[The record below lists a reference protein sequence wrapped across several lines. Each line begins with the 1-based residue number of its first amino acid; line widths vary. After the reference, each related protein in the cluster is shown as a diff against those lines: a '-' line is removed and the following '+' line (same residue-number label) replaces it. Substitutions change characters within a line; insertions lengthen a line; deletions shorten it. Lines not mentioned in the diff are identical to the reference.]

1 MNESSQAIETMS
13 RRGKLWGIL
22 TILIGMIALASPL
35 ASGLVFTMMVAIVL
49 LVAGISMTIYA
60 FQASS
65 LGRGILKFL
74 FGGLTIIIAL
84 VMLSEPG
91 IALAKLTLFL
101 GVYFI
106 VDGIIVLAGSL
117 SVKPK
122 PGWGW
127 MAFNG
132 AVTLL
137 LAWLIL
143 EGWPLS
149 GAWAIGVLVGVRLLF
164 SGMTMLA
171 LGSAGSQATN
181 EMSES

>member
-1 MNESSQAIETMS
+1 MNETSQAVNTMS
-13 RRGKLWGIL
+13 RRGMLWGVL
-22 TILIGMIALASPL
+22 TILLGMIAIGSPL
-35 ASGLVFTMMVAIVL
+35 ASGLVFTMMVAIAL
-49 LVAGISMTIYA
+49 LMAGISMVIFA
-60 FQASS
+60 FQAGS

-84 VMLSEPG
+84 VMFSEPG

-106 VDGIIVLAGSL
+106 IDGIMVLAGSL
-117 SVKPK
+117 SVKPQ

-143 EGWPLS
+143 EGWPIS
-149 GAWAIGVLVGVRLLF
+149 GAWAIGILVGVRLLF

-171 LGSAGSQATN
+171 LGSVGSQVAKEMN
-181 EMSES
+181 ET

>member
-1 MNESSQAIETMS
+1 MANTKMGPTLHMLRAYQAVSSTVS
-13 RRGKLWGIL
+13 LRRGRRK
-22 TILIGMIALASPL
+22 ALGPDRLYIEAN
-35 ASGLVFTMMVAIVL
+35 
-49 LVAGISMTIYA
+49 A
-60 FQASS
+60 FQAGS
-65 LGRGILKFL
+65 LGRGILKLL

-84 VMLSEPG
+84 VMFSEPG

-106 VDGIIVLAGSL
+106 IDGIMVLAGSL
-117 SVKPK
+117 SVKPQ

-143 EGWPLS
+143 EGWPIS
-149 GAWAIGVLVGVRLLF
+149 GAWAIGILVGVRLLF

-171 LGSAGSQATN
+171 LGSVGSQAAK
-181 EMSES
+181 EMNKM